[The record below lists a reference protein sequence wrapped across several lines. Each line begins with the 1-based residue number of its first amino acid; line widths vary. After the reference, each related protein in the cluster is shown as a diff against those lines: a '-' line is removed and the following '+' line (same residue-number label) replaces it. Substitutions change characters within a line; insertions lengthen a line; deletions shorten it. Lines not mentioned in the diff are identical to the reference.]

1 MQMYQPIARK
11 YRPKLFQ
18 EVIGQ
23 QIVIDTLQNAIKN
36 GRVAANYLFSG
47 TRGTG
52 KTTIARLFAR
62 AINCENPS
70 KVAEPCNLCPSCLQ
84 MLGGASMEL
93 MEIDGASNRG
103 IDDIRLISEG
113 VAFAPPKG
121 RFRVYLIDEVH
132 MLTKEAFNALLKTL
146 EEPPS
151 YVKFFFATT
160 EPHKVPLT
168 IQSRCQKFD
177 LQRIRLDTIVTK
189 LQSIVN
195 DEHLKADFASLSLI
209 AEVAQGSMRDAE
221 SLLDQLLCT
230 ANGDLSIEIV
240 RESLGK
246 VSKEGLFLID
256 RAIQKRSIE
265 DLKKASDSLLLSGKE
280 TSLLIEDLAE
290 HMRNHLLCLQKTL
303 DPRAYH
309 LSDEEFSTYQELSK
323 NYSLTSLLEML
334 ELIYPF
340 FHQPTRPFL
349 SHQQFETLL
358 ILLMKKSHRP
368 SISAIVERLEELEKK
383 LVERAP
389 FSPTEECIKLDTPLE
404 TPCGSSLP
412 IVSNSPLAA
421 RPEER
426 NPPAFSPLFLEKQT
440 PTPFNPDSSD
450 DLSEKKLFVEEPLQQ
465 KDEKDNEAPLIQAAT
480 PIATNTSAPAAT
492 SVSVS
497 PSLTL
502 LPASVRHQNLIQF
515 ALVEWNAVPQ

>member
-1 MQMYQPIARK
+1 
-11 YRPKLFQ
+11 
-18 EVIGQ
+18 
-23 QIVIDTLQNAIKN
+23 
-36 GRVAANYLFSG
+36 
-47 TRGTG
+47 
-52 KTTIARLFAR
+52 
-62 AINCENPS
+62 
-70 KVAEPCNLCPSCLQ
+70 
-84 MLGGASMEL
+84 
-93 MEIDGASNRG
+93 
-103 IDDIRLISEG
+103 
-113 VAFAPPKG
+113 
-121 RFRVYLIDEVH
+121 
-132 MLTKEAFNALLKTL
+132 
-146 EEPPS
+146 
-151 YVKFFFATT
+151 
-160 EPHKVPLT
+160 
-168 IQSRCQKFD
+168 
-177 LQRIRLDTIVTK
+177 
-189 LQSIVN
+189 
-195 DEHLKADFASLSLI
+195 
-209 AEVAQGSMRDAE
+209 
-221 SLLDQLLCT
+221 
-230 ANGDLSIEIV
+230 
-240 RESLGK
+240 
-246 VSKEGLFLID
+246 
-256 RAIQKRSIE
+256 
-265 DLKKASDSLLLSGKE
+265 
-280 TSLLIEDLAE
+280 
-290 HMRNHLLCLQKTL
+290 
-303 DPRAYH
+303 

>member
-1 MQMYQPIARK
+1 
-11 YRPKLFQ
+11 
-18 EVIGQ
+18 
-23 QIVIDTLQNAIKN
+23 
-36 GRVAANYLFSG
+36 
-47 TRGTG
+47 
-52 KTTIARLFAR
+52 
-62 AINCENPS
+62 
-70 KVAEPCNLCPSCLQ
+70 
-84 MLGGASMEL
+84 MEL

-412 IVSNSPLAA
+412 IVSNSPLAP
-421 RPEER
+421 RPEEG
-426 NPPAFSPLFLEKQT
+426 NLPAFSPLFLEKQT
-440 PTPFNPDSSD
+440 PTPLNPDSSD

-497 PSLTL
+497 PSLSL